1 VPVYTKPAIL
11 GLPPTAVL
19 TKQEMPFRPNLPNPI
34 NDLFWTARALIRP
47 PVLADALAQGH
58 AILKYEGH
66 LTQKQGGRRLSAQYG
81 RSGATSAAAAG
92 MPLSFGA
99 GVVTPTSVTA
109 AVQGSWR
116 SPAPVLPT
124 NPGFVT
130 KEDMDIRANQLNP
143 NNVRSC
149 RAQCPCV
156 VSCGDREA
164 KAAIPVLWNVISSP
178 ISICRTCSG
187 RRAV

>member
-1 VPVYTKPAIL
+1 VPTKAAATPAANPQLPPLVPVYTKPAIL

-19 TKQEMPFRPNLPNPI
+19 TKQEMDFRANLLNPN
-34 NDLFWTARALIRP
+34 NDLFWTARGLIRP

-99 GVVTPTSVTA
+99 AVVTPTNVTA

-143 NNVRSC
+143 NNVRLSRHSCRVVSC
-149 RAQCPCV
+149 RAQRPCV
-156 VSCGDREA
+156 VSCGAWR
-164 KAAIPVLWNVISSP
+164 S
-178 ISICRTCSG
+178 
-187 RRAV
+187 

>member
-19 TKQEMPFRPNLPNPI
+19 TKQEMDFRANLLNPN
-34 NDLFWTARALIRP
+34 NDLFWTARGLIRP

-81 RSGATSAAAAG
+81 RSGATSAATAAPAL
-92 MPLSFGA
+92 PLSFGA
-99 GVVTPTSVTA
+99 AVVAPSSVAA

-116 SPAPVLPT
+116 SAPPSAPAALPT
-124 NPGFVT
+124 NPACVT

-143 NNVRSC
+143 NNVRLSLSHSTSLVD
-149 RAQCPCV
+149 PV
-156 VSCGDREA
+156 V
-164 KAAIPVLWNVISSP
+164 
-178 ISICRTCSG
+178 
-187 RRAV
+187 